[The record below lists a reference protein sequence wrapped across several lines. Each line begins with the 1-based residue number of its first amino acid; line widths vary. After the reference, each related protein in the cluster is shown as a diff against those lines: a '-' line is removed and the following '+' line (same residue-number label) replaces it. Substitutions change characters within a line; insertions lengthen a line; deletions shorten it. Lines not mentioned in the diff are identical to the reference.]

1 MNIKRYNFETE
12 YDDAWMGESD
22 VGKYVLFEDY
32 EKLYDALL
40 QIHNYPEEDSLWQD
54 ARDDAAWEI
63 VSIAGRALNLVH

>member
-1 MNIKRYNFETE
+1 MNAKRYYVGLPAPLQE
-12 YDDAWMGESD
+12 DDDGD
-22 VGKYVLFEDY
+22 LVKFEDY
-32 EKLYDALL
+32 KKLYDALL